1 MQSRSLGTPKY
12 STQAT
17 GPSHT
22 AVFLCELQIPPH
34 PSFGNLK
41 FVSSTYYNAKTKAEQ
56 DAARQ
61 ACIYFN
67 IIKPEFSTPDSQSI
81 PISQPTSPPQA
92 SRPFAKLQSVGG
104 PSPNAP
110 EFRPSVPI
118 PGNLLGIGTSSVPIA
133 TLLGFGTPSPSL
145 VSAFNEQ
152 PYPTAVPQPT
162 YSLPPGPKDR
172 IHDEG
177 RLHTRRFLE
186 NVMKKYKPSE
196 LEFTTF
202 TKDFPP
208 NGRYFGAKVHSAYH
222 NRTIRSQDYHIT
234 PEAAEDDAAEC
245 VLVMMELMEFPE
257 RRSVLAA
264 PDYGRPRVMQE
275 SQQKGPS
282 QYESEQSSPMQNSAE
297 ARGSFPGPTVLPT
310 SMSDIE
316 PELSALISNIK
327 KIHFP
332 PPAPRPRHPNFESA
346 DDDPDQPLFVEQDQ

>member
-1 MQSRSLGTPKY
+1 
-12 STQAT
+12 
-17 GPSHT
+17 
-22 AVFLCELQIPPH
+22 
-34 PSFGNLK
+34 
-41 FVSSTYYNAKTKAEQ
+41 
-56 DAARQ
+56 
-61 ACIYFN
+61 
-67 IIKPEFSTPDSQSI
+67 
-81 PISQPTSPPQA
+81 
-92 SRPFAKLQSVGG
+92 
-104 PSPNAP
+104 
-110 EFRPSVPI
+110 
-118 PGNLLGIGTSSVPIA
+118 
-133 TLLGFGTPSPSL
+133 
-145 VSAFNEQ
+145 
-152 PYPTAVPQPT
+152 
-162 YSLPPGPKDR
+162 
-172 IHDEG
+172 
-177 RLHTRRFLE
+177 
-186 NVMKKYKPSE
+186 MKKYKPSE